1 MKLINKERLDAVAE
15 KAKLSERLRRNDN
28 FHDSLEE
35 SVQRLLNALEVGTVI
50 PIHRHQNTAET
61 YILLRGELH
70 VVFYNAEKVETDRFI
85 LNPTTEDYGID
96 VPAGQWH
103 TLEVIRPSVL
113 FEIKKGPYCPFQPE
127 DLL

>member
-15 KAKLSERLRRNDN
+15 KAKHSDRLRMNDN

-85 LNPTTEDYGID
+85 LNPATEDYGID